1 MGGYGG
7 GGRCRAWDVVKRV
20 GLFNRGN
27 GSNDQD
33 NNVFVNRG
41 GRRIQYALV

>member
-7 GGRCRAWDVVKRV
+7 EGICRAWDGKRV

-27 GSNDQD
+27 ASNDQD